1 MTDLAN
7 LSATNNLPELMSSF
21 DSNTIKKSERK
32 ISGKGALRA
41 KKGFTLFISNED
53 MNDMI
58 F

>member
-7 LSATNNLPELMSSF
+7 LSATDNLPELMSSF

-41 KKGFTLFISNED
+41 KKDLPYLFRMKI
-53 MNDMI
+53 
-58 F
+58 